1 MRLIKKYKIYTKVSN
16 LLTYPTRILKFK
28 RTKWLRLKKII
39 LKKQKRR
46 RFRIRFTNKQII
58 RLNVGRWFNMRN
70 VYKNIVSNNRL
81 LITKINLDKRKL
93 KSFENINAKKKLTSF
108 QKFYQQITL
117 VDQALVLNK
126 FSSSLFLAKEQI
138 KSKKVILNDKVLK
151 SSVSLKK
158 GDFLAFKDKTFNYK
172 NIKFNQS
179 KTYRFNTHVESDYYL
194 QSFVVLKSKKDITN
208 QDFYTIIGS

>member
-194 QSFVVLKSKKDITN
+194 QSLVVLKSKKDITN